1 MNRAS
6 PGAGR
11 SGVSAMSGWESEP
24 LGSLSNREHQVAD
37 LICSGLPNKLI
48 ANQLGLSEGTVKQ
61 HVHNTFVKLG
71 TRTRCQLI
79 QLMIQPVSP
88 SNQNRA

>member
-11 SGVSAMSGWESEP
+11 AGVSAMSEWKSQP
-24 LGSLSNREHQVAD
+24 LGSLSSREHQVAD
-37 LICSGLPNKLI
+37 LISSGLPN
-48 ANQLGLSEGTVKQ
+48 ANQLGLSEGTLKQ
-61 HVHNTFVKLG
+61 HVHNIFVKLG

-79 QLMIQPVSP
+79 QLMIQPV
-88 SNQNRA
+88 